1 MKAALGMKSKY
12 NKLIDSGDDEE
23 ESKPVVKVKPKVPP
37 KPRRREES
45 SSSHAEE
52 ELPKDQAKPG
62 TEFHYRELDD
72 EYGSR
77 PVAATSMSE
86 KRKDH
91 DVISMISTSSQEY
104 DAAVK
109 TMSIVPNPGK
119 VSTEQ
124 QDDEGEEERISPVP
138 ADPIIGHEHGVRPL
152 LDDDELEN
160 AYGNQVHSKSVDTT
174 DDAGVS
180 DMVKSDSISPE
191 LHVNRTENV
200 DIFGAAPFRRKSKK
214 RTPTHLLSIPRPYH
228 KEDKLKMVSPIP
240 LVSKSKDKIENQN
253 KGDGPNSRSN
263 IGSEMTSLISSR
275 EEGNVDAEYINDVFG
290 SIPFVKGPSS
300 MEVLPTAGSPS
311 YDIGGGDKRD
321 SSYSDKQVRSSF
333 SADSLTQ
340 KGSKKSSDIFG
351 SVPFSSMQG
360 QYAVHKRDQPISD
373 RTDAPHKVTTDT
385 SVIYRKS
392 LVTDATDKS
401 IDRFNENVTFSSDY
415 QRFDDSDSEETGETT
430 KFTKSK
436 GSKSPEGP
444 NIESSA
450 FSNMSFND
458 DFEEEED
465 VLNESLDRLTM
476 SPQDRNGHNLK
487 YSQSQILNVSTIRHP
502 VYAKE
507 STSMVNSGSGE
518 ALKHNSDKYDTFT
531 WPRKRLKGHVHSR
544 ATAEPFTV
552 KKKVDI

>member
-1 MKAALGMKSKY
+1 MKSKY

-23 ESKPVVKVKPKVPP
+23 DSKPVVKIKPKIAP

-52 ELPKDQAKPG
+52 ELAKDQAKPG

-77 PVAATSMSE
+77 PVAATSVSE

-104 DAAVK
+104 EAAARNVNIVQNPSK
-109 TMSIVPNPGK
+109 TSI
-119 VSTEQ
+119 EQ

-174 DDAGVS
+174 DDVGIDDVI
-180 DMVKSDSISPE
+180 KSDNISPE
-191 LHVNRTENV
+191 LSVNKTEKV
-200 DIFGAAPFRRKSKK
+200 DVFGAAPFRRKSKK
-214 RTPTHLLSIPRPYH
+214 KTATTLISIPRPYH

-240 LVSKSKDKIENQN
+240 LMSKSKEKLEHQN
-253 KGDGPNSRSN
+253 KGDGQKHRSN
-263 IGSEMTSLISSR
+263 AGIEMTTSLISSR
-275 EEGNVDAEYINDVFG
+275 EEGSGDTEYINDMFG
-290 SIPFVKGPSS
+290 SIPFVKGPPSS
-300 MEVLPTAGSPS
+300 MEILPSVVSPS
-311 YDIGGGDKRD
+311 YDIAGGDKGEIVF
-321 SSYSDKQVRSSF
+321 SEKQVRSSY
-333 SADSLTQ
+333 SADSLSQ
-340 KGSKKSSDIFG
+340 KAGPKPADIFG

-360 QYAVHKRDQPISD
+360 QYIVKQRDIPLSD
-373 RTDAPHKVTTDT
+373 RTEAQPKVTPDT
-385 SVIYRKS
+385 SVVYRKS
-392 LVTDATDKS
+392 LVIEEADKS
-401 IDRFNENVTFSSDY
+401 VDRFNENVMFSSEY
-415 QRFDDSDSEETGETT
+415 QRFDDSDSEETEFVTGETT

-436 GSKSPEGP
+436 GSKSPEGQ

-450 FSNMSFND
+450 FANMSFND
-458 DFEEEED
+458 DFDEEED
-465 VLNESLDRLTM
+465 NVNESLDRLTM
-476 SPQDRNGHNLK
+476 PPQDRNGPNMK
-487 YSQSQILNVSTIRHP
+487 YSQSQILNVSTSRHP
-502 VYAKE
+502 PYTKE
-507 STSMVNSGSGE
+507 SSMVNSASGE
-518 ALKHNSDKYDTFT
+518 ALKYNSDKYDTFT